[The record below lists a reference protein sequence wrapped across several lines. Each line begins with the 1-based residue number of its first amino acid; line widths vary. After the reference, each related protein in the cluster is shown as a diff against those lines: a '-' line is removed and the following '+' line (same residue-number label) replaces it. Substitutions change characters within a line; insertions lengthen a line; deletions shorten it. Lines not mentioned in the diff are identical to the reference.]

1 MLALGTR
8 RSCEQKVRHRR
19 RTANPGEPD
28 RDAGRVWA
36 GRIATRARGSRGG
49 EVDTQTTRWH
59 DSFTMRAAFRSRSI
73 TRRLGQEAAALRG
86 GLCTGAV
93 LMALTTSVT
102 AHAQSQENSPLAAG
116 PSPTAENE
124 PAPPTT
130 EAAPSASGSVSP
142 YRSVVA
148 PDLAMGAQA
157 PSHRTVPQ
165 TRRREPEVA
174 ETETRWYGSHNLIVD
189 GAVTALI
196 IGGGAAESSA
206 ALSAGAIGYLIG
218 SPIVHWAH
226 GNVAE
231 GFGSLGL
238 RVAAAGVL
246 LVGTAMCVSSALGGT
261 SDGGCAVA
269 VAGALS
275 VPAVVAIDAA
285 VLAYE
290 EVPTAQVSSTRVVPW
305 MNESRRAVGVNWMG
319 RF

>member
-1 MLALGTR
+1 MRNVG
-8 RSCEQKVRHRR
+8 V
-19 RTANPGEPD
+19 
-28 RDAGRVWA
+28 
-36 GRIATRARGSRGG
+36 
-49 EVDTQTTRWH
+49 EVDTPTPRWH
-59 DSFTMRAAFRSRSI
+59 DSVTMRA
-73 TRRLGQEAAALRG
+73 GLRG
-86 GLCTGAV
+86 RSNTRDSEQRASALKGGICTGVMLAV
-93 LMALTTSVT
+93 LGTSLTVR
-102 AHAQSQENSPLAAG
+102 AQSEERPLAEHEAHPTAERG
-116 PSPTAENE
+116 TANQVGRTASASPTAEDA
-124 PAPPTT
+124 PASRPR
-130 EAAPSASGSVSP
+130 ENASPSAAQPADP

-148 PDLAMGAQA
+148 PDLAVGAA
-157 PSHRTVPQ
+157 VPSHQAVPQ
-165 TRRREPEVA
+165 TREREPEVG

-189 GAVTALI
+189 GAVTALL

-226 GNVAE
+226 GNVGE

-246 LVGTAMCVSSALGGT
+246 LVGTALCVSNALGGD

-269 VAGALS
+269 VAGAIS

-290 EVPTAQVSSTRVVPW
+290 EVPTAQVSSTTVAPW
-305 MNESRRAVGVNWMG
+305 VNERRRAVGVNWIG